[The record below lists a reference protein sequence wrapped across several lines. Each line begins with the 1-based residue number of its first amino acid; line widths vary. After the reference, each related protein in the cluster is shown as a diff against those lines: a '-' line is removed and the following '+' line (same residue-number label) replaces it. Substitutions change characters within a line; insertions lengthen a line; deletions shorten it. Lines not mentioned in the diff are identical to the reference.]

1 MKAQMRHLFGTRRT
15 EQEGEHWMTISD
27 LMAGLM
33 MVFLFISIALMRT
46 AFLERDKIKE
56 VAVAYRDGQIA
67 INRALWEEFESDLPK
82 WEAEL
87 DAATLAI
94 EFKSP
99 EVLFET
105 GEIALQPRFVEIL
118 NDFFPRYLA
127 VLKQFEAA
135 IEEVR
140 IEGHTSSDWDAAT
153 GEAEAYFKNMWLSQG
168 RTRGVQGA
176 LDNGSVGNKFH
187 VAYCQTL
194 EEMRGK
200 GRYERYVATNDLSGE
215 FYIAGHDPDSG
226 KNIDG
231 RTRLKV
237 CKNCLGKLYY
247 QKYRRRI
254 DRRIL
259 DRSVAAFDLEAFFDK
274 YKSFFPHM
282 PSRRAGKFDGQYTAD
297 WGEVA
302 RRYRERKNFTCENCR
317 LDLRNAP
324 HLLHVHHVNGVK
336 TNNSPANLKA
346 LCIQCHSQQPD
357 HSHITISDE
366 NAQRI
371 AELRRERG

>member
-1 MKAQMRHLFGTRRT
+1 MYLNVDFEGLYAAVRRMGADSVDPDFVVRRKMAKIDPIDIQL
-15 EQEGEHWMTISD
+15 EEGIQVNLSEVGVTNN
-27 LMAGLM
+27 G
-33 MVFLFISIALMRT
+33 LFI
-46 AFLERDKIKE
+46 
-56 VAVAYRDGQIA
+56 YRGRQ
-67 INRALWEEFESDLPK
+67 
-82 WEAEL
+82 
-87 DAATLAI
+87 
-94 EFKSP
+94 
-99 EVLFET
+99 VLLYIQDHR
-105 GEIALQPRFVEIL
+105 G
-118 NDFFPRYLA
+118 
-127 VLKQFEAA
+127 
-135 IEEVR
+135 
-140 IEGHTSSDWDAAT
+140 
-153 GEAEAYFKNMWLSQG
+153 
-168 RTRGVQGA
+168 GVQGA

-259 DRSVAAFDLEAFFDK
+259 DRSVAAFDLETFFDK

-282 PSRRAGKFDGQYTAD
+282 PSRRAGKFDGQYTPD

-324 HLLHVHHVNGVK
+324 HLLHVHHINGVK

-346 LCIQCHSQQPD
+346 LCIECHSQQPD
-357 HSHITISDE
+357 HSHITISAE
-366 NAQRI
+366 NARRI
-371 AELRRERG
+371 AELRREQG